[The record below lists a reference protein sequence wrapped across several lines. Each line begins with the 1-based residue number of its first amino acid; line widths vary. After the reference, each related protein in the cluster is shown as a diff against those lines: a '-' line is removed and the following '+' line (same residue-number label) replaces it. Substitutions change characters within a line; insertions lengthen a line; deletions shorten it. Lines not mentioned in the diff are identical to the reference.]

1 MLLPLLMNLQ
11 MLGQPA
17 PSNFSLREWGKW
29 HRPEVEAE
37 LRKRGLEP
45 ESAQI
50 IDDVATRQA
59 ADSRQDDQ
67 QRLEELRGELLLR
80 GLEMRSAHI
89 EALNEHRAQIIRE
102 ELQRLFRERQ
112 ENADIEFLLLIA
124 ASA

>member
-1 MLLPLLMNLQ
+1 MLLPLMMNLR

-17 PSNFSLREWGKW
+17 PSNFSLRDWRKW
-29 HRPEVEAE
+29 HRPEDEQE
-37 LRKRGLEP
+37 LQRRGLEP

-59 ADSRQDDQ
+59 ADYRQDDQ
-67 QRLEELRGELLLR
+67 QRLEELRGELRLR

-89 EALNEHRAQIIRE
+89 EALNEHRAQLIRD
-102 ELQRLFRERQ
+102 ELQRLFRQRQ
-112 ENADIEFLLLIA
+112 DDADVEFLLLMA